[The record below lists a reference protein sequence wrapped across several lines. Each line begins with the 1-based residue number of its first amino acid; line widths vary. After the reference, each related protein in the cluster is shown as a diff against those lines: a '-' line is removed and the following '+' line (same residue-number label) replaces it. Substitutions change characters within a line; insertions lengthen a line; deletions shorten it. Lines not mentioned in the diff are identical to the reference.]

1 MLTKW
6 RGWHRCSLLDIER
19 IGHRAAG
26 VVLLDPLD
34 KSQVTPSALL
44 ELQSISLKKAS
55 LLGRIS
61 DAMLTA
67 SFWYHQL
74 CSAEMEG
81 ELYMV
86 RPNAPIL
93 HVMASEEMT
102 HIKKAETSSIL
113 WNISKDVI
121 YVSGDHLSML
131 HNQETANV
139 VDNWLSSLVI
149 E

>member
-1 MLTKW
+1 
-6 RGWHRCSLLDIER
+6 
-19 IGHRAAG
+19 
-26 VVLLDPLD
+26 LDPLD

-44 ELQSISLKKAS
+44 ELQSISLKEAS

-74 CSAEMEG
+74 CSTEMED

-93 HVMASEEMT
+93 HVRASEEMMGM
-102 HIKKAETSSIL
+102 KKAETSSV

-121 YVSGDHLSML
+121 YVSGDHMSML

-139 VDNWLSSLVI
+139 VDDWLSSLAI
-149 E
+149 EMSTAEPLAKCSGRGIFLPDEG